1 MEESWLGNRSITK
14 MVQITTG
21 ERMAR
26 NKNKETDEL
35 QGSGET
41 SMDIVLTSEHIKMIE
56 GLVYHNKK
64 MKMEQEAYSED
75 IKAVAQKMN
84 LKPGEVKEM
93 ITWII
98 QEEEKGGVLTAK
110 EKKLDFARQVLSHFD
125 IAAGEEE

>member
-1 MEESWLGNRSITK
+1 
-14 MVQITTG
+14 
-21 ERMAR
+21 MAR
-26 NKNKETDEL
+26 KTKETDEL

-125 IAAGEEE
+125 IEADGSEKE